1 MRSRG
6 FTLLEV
12 IIALAIVALS
22 VGALLGSV
30 TSSASNIIY
39 LKDKTLA
46 EWVALNRL
54 AEIRISKQ
62 MPILGKR
69 TGEMVMGGMK
79 WQWEQEVIELP
90 VKGMFRIDV
99 RSRPTGQAVDD
110 SKPTTDRP
118 TAQTENEGK
127 SSGGEMEKLSW
138 TTAVTGVIGSAR
150 SDLTTPIAINYAG
163 SPLSGGPNN
172 PNNPGNNPNNP
183 GSPGNPGNPGS
194 PGSPGSP
201 GNPGSPG
208 SPGNPGSS
216 SGGSGPK
223 PPPQDR

>member
-1 MRSRG
+1 MTSRG

-39 LKDKTLA
+39 LKDKTMA

-62 MPILGKR
+62 MPDLGKR
-69 TGEMVMGGMK
+69 TGETVMGGMR
-79 WQWEQEVIELP
+79 WQWEQEVLELP

-99 RSRPTGQAVDD
+99 RSRPTGEAVDD
-110 SKPTTDRP
+110 SKPSLNRP
-118 TAQTENEGK
+118 TAQTEPESK

-138 TTAVTGVIGSAR
+138 TTTVTGIIGSAR
-150 SDLTTPIAINYAG
+150 SDLTQPIAANYSG
-163 SPLSGGPNN
+163 SPQTSGPNN
-172 PNNPGNNPNNP
+172 GPNNPGNNPNDPNNP
-183 GSPGNPGNPGS
+183 GTPGTNPGPNPGA
-194 PGSPGSP
+194 PGGAP
-201 GNPGSPG
+201 
-208 SPGNPGSS
+208 
-216 SGGSGPK
+216 GPK
-223 PPPQDR
+223 PPAQDR